1 MAGSEDSR
9 EVIRIRDISPDVQI
23 VDISQVGRAWD
34 SRRTVSKG
42 GSDKRM
48 PLSVF
53 AFRPR
58 LRVAGL
64 WMMLRDYR
72 PPIRPR
78 WSERL
83 ISRRWDGWR
92 PSNALC
98 LRCQASCPLDL
109 LGWLPLRIWG
119 TLRYHCPLIV
129 FRRGDHRRFWRMA
142 VCLTCH
148 QFRQD
153 F

>member
-9 EVIRIRDISPDVQI
+9 QVIRIRDISPDVQI

-64 WMMLRDYR
+64 
-72 PPIRPR
+72 
-78 WSERL
+78 
-83 ISRRWDGWR
+83 
-92 PSNALC
+92 
-98 LRCQASCPLDL
+98 
-109 LGWLPLRIWG
+109 
-119 TLRYHCPLIV
+119 
-129 FRRGDHRRFWRMA
+129 
-142 VCLTCH
+142 
-148 QFRQD
+148 
-153 F
+153 